1 MGATAQF
8 FTNNIVFVY
17 FFYGLAFFSLG
28 LVVLLESGRASE
40 FRFARAL
47 RPLATFGFIHG
58 LHEWFEMFQIFAA
71 DTRGYVAG
79 PVDEGIRLGTL
90 LASFLILLIFG
101 VRLLPGAEEHPGREW
116 VQVGMMAVL
125 WLMAIVFV
133 GWQYRATWPDIYAA
147 ADVLARYGLAIPGS
161 ALAAWALIRE
171 RRDFHARG
179 MSQYGRSLLW
189 AALAFMVYGVFGQLF
204 VRSSLIFPS
213 QTINSALFLRIFGVP
228 IQLLRTVSALAIA
241 IALGSALRA
250 FELESRLRL
259 ARANQAR
266 IEAQAAALEA
276 QQRRADEVEALN
288 VQLSATAGELS
299 AMVQLSHILTSTI
312 DLRRLL
318 NSALYQI
325 VHSFERACCSIVF
338 LKRVDGGLELAG
350 EYRRPNA
357 PRPVTLPPLTGVV
370 ARAVET
376 GAAVGAGLDGELLAL
391 ADGGRGLGERKLRTL
406 GVPLR
411 SKEQVLGGLA
421 LSSVREEEPLG
432 SDELNLLIAFS
443 QQIAAALENAR
454 LYQVVQER
462 ENQLE
467 DLVRQLV
474 TAQEGER
481 QRIARELHDETGQK
495 LLALGM
501 GLAAVDAQLA
511 AGDAAR
517 AGTLVRGLREL
528 DDQAVTELRNIMAD
542 LRPAQLDD
550 LGLVP
555 ALRWYVQQYQTR
567 QPNVAAVLIADR
579 SLPRLPAQHETILF
593 RTAQEA
599 LTNVA
604 RHAHATEVTITLS
617 QAGDDIYLEVSDNGQ
632 GFDTSAPPRHAP
644 GSGLGLV
651 GMRERVGLVGGD
663 LRIESQPGHG
673 TRVVIRL
680 PLEGRKM
687 DHPGDGATDAV
698 SLTNG

>member
-8 FTNNIVFVY
+8 FDANIVYVY

-47 RPLATFGFIHG
+47 RPLALFGFVHG
-58 LHEWFEMFQIFAA
+58 VHEWFEMFQIFAVRTLA
-71 DTRGYVAG
+71 YQPG
-79 PVDEGIRLGTL
+79 PVAETFRLLTL
-90 LASFLILLIFG
+90 LASFLLLLIFG
-101 VRLLPGAEEHPGREW
+101 VRLLPGAEKRPGRE
-116 VQVGMMAVL
+116 VIQVALMAVL
-125 WLMAIVFV
+125 WLVAVAFV
-133 GWQYRATWPDIYAA
+133 AWQHDATWPQIWAS

-161 ALAAWALIRE
+161 ALAALALIRE
-171 RRDFHARG
+171 RHDFHARG

-189 AALAFMVYGVFGQLF
+189 AAVAFLVYGVFGQLF

-213 QTINSALFLRIFGVP
+213 QTINSAMFLRIFGIP
-228 IQLLRTVSALAIA
+228 IQLLRTVSALAITV
-241 IALGSALRA
+241 ALGSALRA

-259 ARANQAR
+259 ARANKAR

-276 QQRRADEVEALN
+276 QQRRANEVEALN
-288 VQLSATAGELS
+288 VRLSATATELS

-312 DLRRLL
+312 DLRRMLG
-318 NSALYQI
+318 SALYQI
-325 VHSFERACCSIVF
+325 VHSFERACCSIIM
-338 LKRVDGGLELAG
+338 LRRPDGGLELAG

-357 PRPVTLPPLTGVV
+357 PRPLNPPPITAVI
-370 ARAVET
+370 ARAVEAN
-376 GAAVGAGLDGELLAL
+376 GPAGAGLDGEIVLLADESEP
-391 ADGGRGLGERKLRTL
+391 AERRFRTL

-411 SKEQVLGGLA
+411 SQVQILGGLA

-432 SDELNLLIAFS
+432 SDELNLLIAFA
-443 QQIAAALENAR
+443 QQIAASVENAR

-474 TAQEGER
+474 NAQEGER

-501 GLAAVDAQLA
+501 GLAAVDTQLS
-511 AGDAAR
+511 AGDAVR
-517 AGTLVRGLREL
+517 ATSMVRNLREL
-528 DDQAVTELRNIMAD
+528 NDLAVSELRNIMAD

-555 ALRWYVQQYQTR
+555 ALRWYIQQYQAR
-567 QPNVAAVLIADR
+567 QPSLSAVLLADR
-579 SLPRLPAQHETILF
+579 TLPRLPAQHETVLF
-593 RTAQEA
+593 RIAQEA

-604 RHAHATEVTITLS
+604 RHARATEVTVTLS
-617 QAGDDIYLEVSDNGQ
+617 QTADDICLEVSDNGT
-632 GFDTSAPPRHAP
+632 GFDTSAPPRHEP
-644 GSGLGLV
+644 RSGLGLV
-651 GMRERVGLVGGD
+651 GMRERVALIRGD
-663 LRIESQPGHG
+663 LLVESQPGHG
-673 TRVVIRL
+673 TRIVVKL
-680 PLEGRKM
+680 PLGERADTGR
-687 DHPGDGATDAV
+687 
-698 SLTNG
+698 